1 MGRSIFLILVS
12 SLSALV
18 LLTRVYSIL
27 GEHFL
32 VVSGT
37 NILNSQGIPLTPTHY
52 LLWWAGTIAVFL
64 LGLWGIL
71 DNFKNG

>member
-12 SLSALV
+12 SLSGLV

-27 GEHFL
+27 GQHFL

-37 NILNSQGIPLTPTHY
+37 NLMNSNGIPLTPNQY
-52 LLWWAGTIAVFL
+52 LLCWAGTIAVFI

-71 DNFKNG
+71 DNLRN